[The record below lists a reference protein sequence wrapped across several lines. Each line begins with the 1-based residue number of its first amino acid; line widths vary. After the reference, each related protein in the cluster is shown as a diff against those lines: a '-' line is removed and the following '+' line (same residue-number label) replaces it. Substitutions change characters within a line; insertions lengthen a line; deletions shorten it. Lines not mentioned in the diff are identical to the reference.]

1 MRQMRLI
8 SYSAICFADKWEI
21 SLHRGVHP
29 MENSEMNAMRI
40 EMQ

>member
-1 MRQMRLI
+1 MSRMRLI
-8 SYSAICFADKWEI
+8 RYSAICFADKWEI
-21 SLHRGVHP
+21 SLHRGVLL

>member
-1 MRQMRLI
+1 MRRMRLI
-8 SYSAICFADKWEI
+8 SNLATWFADKQEI
-21 SLHRGVHP
+21 SLHRGCFQ